1 MQKFGYIFTALFL
14 LSNIKPKFINLDDD
28 ATTKNPDRPYISDYL
43 YRMLVIGSFGLV
55 KIDLLINLISHQ
67 PDINKI

>member
-28 ATTKNPDRPYISDYL
+28 AATKNPDWPYISDYL

-55 KIDLLINLISHQ
+55 KINLLINLISHQ